1 MEKFAYKIEQ
11 LLQEKLSLYEKLQNI
26 LEEEK
31 KNVVDMDVD
40 SLWVTVSRKKSLVL
54 SIDDV
59 KQKIIGL
66 FDETYSGLNMEAKFF
81 SLAYIIKIMNVS
93 PEKRDELRKIN
104 LAITACKREIG
115 RQTFENKKFI
125 NEYLAIIDGV
135 FSTVVNAT
143 DKKQYG
149 NYGTVLK
156 NDGRNRLINT
166 EV

>member
-31 KNVVDMDVD
+31 TNVVDMDVD
-40 SLWVTVSRKKSLVL
+40 SLWVTVSRKKALAL
-54 SIDDV
+54 SIEDI

-66 FDETYSGLNMEAKFF
+66 FDEIYSGLNIEAKSF
-81 SLAYIIKIMNVS
+81 SLSYIIKIMNVS
-93 PEKRDELRKIN
+93 PEKKDELRKIK

-115 RQTFENKKFI
+115 RQATENKKFI

-149 NYGTVLK
+149 NSGIVLK